1 MTTTNAGIAIPEDP
15 GADEFSAIRSWCR
28 TLARILQSIVARDR
42 TGTVTFTANATT
54 TTLNDP
60 RIGATSQIILTPT
73 TSNGKTAW
81 ATHYIAEGSRVR
93 GAVTITHA
101 SNAATDQSFRYSIRG
116 E

>member
-1 MTTTNAGIAIPEDP
+1 MTTTNAGIALPEDP
-15 GADEFSAIRSWCR
+15 GADNFSAFRTAWR
-28 TLARILQSIVARDR
+28 TLVRILQSIVARDR
-42 TGTVTFTANATT
+42 TGTFTFTANATSS
-54 TTLNDP
+54 TLTDP

-81 ATHYIAEGSRVR
+81 ATHYIAEGARVR

>member
-1 MTTTNAGIAIPEDP
+1 MTDTSAGLAIPDDP
-15 GADEFSAIRSWCR
+15 GADNFTAIRTWCR
-28 TLARILQSIVARDR
+28 RLARMLQAIVSRDR
-42 TGTVTFTANATT
+42 TGTVTFTANATST
-54 TTLNDP
+54 VLTDP
-60 RIGATSQIILTPT
+60 RIGVTTQVVLTPT

-101 SNAATDQSFRYSIRG
+101 SNAATDQSFRYSLRG